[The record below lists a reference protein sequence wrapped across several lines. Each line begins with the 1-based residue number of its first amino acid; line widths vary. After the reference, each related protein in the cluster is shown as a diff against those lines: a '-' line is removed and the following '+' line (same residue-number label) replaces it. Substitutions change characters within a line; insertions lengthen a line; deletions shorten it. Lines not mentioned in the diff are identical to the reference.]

1 MKHIDQF
8 GKDEEYFKQ
17 YINEQKE
24 RINKFKKLFDSCA
37 ETEKPRAAR
46 FITGRLKDLI
56 AAQFSCNESIDSIRI
71 SVEEYAYYSTTNGFS
86 SYSEYVDFLALLII
100 VGIQEEICIP
110 VSSDFDDDLTRIL
123 NAYISKQDYS
133 LTGHL
138 CYPEYYEV
146 FRDYST
152 GILNYDELISY
163 VNEKW
168 YRSSMGFYW
177 FDSHLR
183 NDNTYTG
190 YWCYVASAALR
201 IKKDYERVTE
211 NTKYIV

>member
-8 GKDEEYFKQ
+8 GKDEEYFMQ
-17 YINEQKE
+17 YIDEQKE

-46 FITGRLKDLI
+46 FISGRLKDLI
-56 AAQFSCNESIDSIRI
+56 AAQFSCNDSIDSIRI

-100 VGIQEEICIP
+100 VGIKEEICIP
-110 VSSDFDDDLTRIL
+110 VSSDYDDDLTRIF
-123 NAYISKQDYS
+123 NSYISQEEPS
-133 LTGHL
+133 LTGSL
-138 CYPEYYEV
+138 CYPEYYG
-146 FRDYST
+146 FIRDYCT
-152 GILNYDELISY
+152 GILSLDELISY
-163 VNEKW
+163 VDEKW

-190 YWCYVASAALR
+190 YWCYIASAALR
-201 IKKDYERVTE
+201 IKGDYERIPET
-211 NTKYIV
+211 TKYVV